1 MLQVYLQVLVYGVY
15 IGSLYGLA
23 AVGLA
28 LVFGVMD
35 ILQIAHGS
43 VVMLGAYAAFW
54 FFHLYGIDPLLSLP
68 LVAVIFF
75 LVGVFFFKVLFAPTT
90 KLSMEAK
97 VKNSML
103 VAFGLILI
111 LDNMTTI
118 AWTGNIRTV
127 SPFYQGLSFRFLGVQ
142 FPCVAL
148 VSLGLAALLIVG
160 LHLFLKKT
168 YLGKSIRA
176 TAQSAESASFTGVNI
191 GRTYSIATGV
201 ATALGACGGA
211 LVLLSSGVDP
221 TIGMDWTLKSLL
233 VAVLAGTGNVGGV
246 FVCGLFF
253 GVLEAIGST
262 FLGPYKETIGLVL
275 FLAVLIWRPQ
285 GLFSKRR

>member
-1 MLQVYLQVLVYGVY
+1 MLHVYLQVLVYGVY
-15 IGSLYGLA
+15 VGSLYGLA

-28 LVFGVMD
+28 LVFGVME

-54 FFHLYGIDPLLSLP
+54 FFNLYGIDPLLSLP
-68 LVAVIFF
+68 LVAIIFF
-75 LVGVFFFKVLFAPTT
+75 FIGAFLYRALFAPTT
-90 KLSMEAK
+90 KLPVEVK

-103 VAFGLILI
+103 LAFGLILVV
-111 LDNMTTI
+111 DNLTTI

-127 SPFYQGLSFRFLGVQ
+127 STFYQGLSFGLLGIQ
-142 FPCVAL
+142 IPCVGL
-148 VSLGLAALLIVG
+148 LSLILGALLIVG

-191 GRTYSIATGV
+191 GRTYSIATGI
-201 ATALGACGGA
+201 ATALGACAGA

-253 GVLEAIGST
+253 GVLEAIGSI
-262 FLGPYKETIGLVL
+262 FMGPYKETIGLVI

-285 GLFSKRR
+285 GLFSKQR

>member
-1 MLQVYLQVLVYGVY
+1 MLHVYLQVLVYGVY
-15 IGSLYGLA
+15 VGALYGLA

-28 LVFGVMD
+28 LVFGVME

-54 FFHLYGIDPLLSLP
+54 FFNLCGLDPLLSLP
-68 LVAVIFF
+68 ATAVIFF
-75 LVGVFFFKVLFAPTT
+75 FIGAFFYRVLFSPTT
-90 KLSMEAK
+90 KLPTEDK

-103 VAFGLILI
+103 LAFGLILV
-111 LDNMTTI
+111 LDNMTII

-127 SPFYQGLSFRFLGVQ
+127 STFYQGLSFGLLGIQ
-142 FPCVAL
+142 FPCVGIITL
-148 VSLGLAALLIVG
+148 IMAALLIVG

-176 TAQSAESASFTGVNI
+176 AAQSAESASFTGVNI

-201 ATALGACGGA
+201 ATALGACAGT
-211 LVLLSSGVDP
+211 LVLLGSGVDP

-246 FVCGLFF
+246 FICGLFF
-253 GVLEAIGST
+253 GVLEAIGSI
-262 FLGPYKETIGLVL
+262 FMGPYKETIGLVI
-275 FLAVLIWRPQ
+275 FLAVLIWKPQ
-285 GLFSKRR
+285 GLFSKQR

>member
-1 MLQVYLQVLVYGVY
+1 MFQVYFQVLVYGVY
-15 IGSLYGLA
+15 VGSLYGLA

-28 LVFGVMD
+28 LVFGVME

-54 FFHLYGIDPLLSLP
+54 FFRLYGIDPLLSLP
-68 LVAVIFF
+68 LVAIIFF
-75 LVGVFFFKVLFAPTT
+75 FVGVFFFKVLFAPTT
-90 KLSMEAK
+90 KLPTEAK

-103 VAFGLILI
+103 AAFGLILV

-118 AWTGNIRTV
+118 AWTGNIRAV
-127 SPFYQGLSFRFLGVQ
+127 STFYQGLSFGFLGIH
-142 FPCVAL
+142 FPCVGL
-148 VSLGLAALLIVG
+148 VNLCLAALLIVG

-176 TAQSAESASFTGVNI
+176 AAQSAESASFTGVNI
-191 GRTYSIATGV
+191 GRTYSIATGI
-201 ATALGACGGA
+201 ATALGACAGD
-211 LVLLSSGVDP
+211 LVLLNSGVDP

-253 GVLEAIGST
+253 GVLEAIGSM
-262 FLGPYKETIGLVL
+262 FLGPYKEVIGLVL
-275 FLAVLIWRPQ
+275 FLAVLVWRPQ
-285 GLFSKRR
+285 GLFSKQR

>member
-1 MLQVYLQVLVYGVY
+1 VFQVYLQVLVYGIYV
-15 IGSLYGLA
+15 GSLYGLA

-28 LVFGVMD
+28 LVFGVME

-43 VVMLGAYAAFW
+43 VVMLGAYVAFW

-68 LVAVIFF
+68 LIAIIFF
-75 LVGVFFFKVLFAPTT
+75 FVGVFFFRVLFAPTT
-90 KLSMEAK
+90 KLSIEAK

-103 VAFGLILI
+103 VAFGLILV
-111 LDNMTTI
+111 LDNLTTI

-142 FPCVAL
+142 FPCVGL

-176 TAQSAESASFTGVNI
+176 TAQHAESASFTGVNI

-201 ATALGACGGA
+201 ATALGACAGA

-253 GVLEAIGST
+253 GVLEAIGSM
-262 FLGPYKETIGLVL
+262 FMGPYKEVIGLVI

-285 GLFSKRR
+285 GLFSKQH